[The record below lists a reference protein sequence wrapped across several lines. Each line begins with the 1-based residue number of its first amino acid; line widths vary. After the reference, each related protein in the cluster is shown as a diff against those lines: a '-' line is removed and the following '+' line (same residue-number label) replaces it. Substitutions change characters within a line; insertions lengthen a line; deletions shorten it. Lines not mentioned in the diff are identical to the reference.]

1 MSAHFDRAPR
11 DRKSHHPATSTS
23 RGGVWR
29 SGVVAI
35 ASMASAVTAGLL
47 LAVAPAQAADAAQ
60 AAGAAQSAQA
70 GQSARAA
77 QSAQAGQ
84 AGVERH
90 SPFAPVRSYAGPNGE
105 VELSAACT
113 APTHPG
119 QAACFAI
126 SRQQIQTKLGGHRT
140 GDAVHA
146 AAAMRPAGY
155 GPSALR
161 HAYNLPSSRGAGR
174 VVAIVDA
181 YNDPKAESD
190 LAHYRRAYHL
200 PPCTRANGCF
210 RKVNQN
216 GGSSYPHSNA
226 GWAAEISLDL
236 DMVSA
241 VCPKCHILLVEG
253 SSSYIN
259 DLGKA
264 VNTAVRLG
272 AKYISNSYG
281 TSESSSDAS
290 YDSQYFNHPGVVIT
304 ASAGDGGYAT
314 AYPADSRYVTAVGG
328 TSLRRASSPRGW
340 SEKAWNGTGSG
351 CSSDAAKPSWQKASA
366 CSKRIGNDVAAVADP
381 NTGVAVYDTYKAG
394 GWAIYGG
401 TSAASPIIAATYAL
415 AGTPRAGTYPASY
428 PYTHRSALHDVTSG
442 HNGSCHRSYLCTAR
456 RGYDGPTG
464 LGTPKGLAA
473 FRAR

>member
-1 MSAHFDRAPR
+1 MSDHFDQAPR
-11 DRKSHHPATSTS
+11 ASGSHRAAARLR
-23 RGGVWR
+23 RGGLWR
-29 SGVVAI
+29 SGAVVI
-35 ASMASAVTAGLL
+35 ASMVSALTAGLL
-47 LAVAPAQAADAAQ
+47 LAVTPAQA
-60 AAGAAQSAQA
+60 
-70 GQSARAA
+70 
-77 QSAQAGQ
+77 AQAGQ
-84 AGVERH
+84 ARETARAHGAAQADQTPRAGWAAKAGAGWR
-90 SPFAPVRSYAGPNGE
+90 SPFAPARAYTGPNGE
-105 VELSAACT
+105 VELNAACT
-113 APTHPG
+113 APNQPG

-126 SRQQIQTKLGGHRT
+126 SRQTKTKLRSG
-140 GDAVHA
+140 AAESA
-146 AAAMRPAGY
+146 AAAAIRPAGY

-161 HAYNLPSSRGAGR
+161 RAYHLPSSRGAGR